1 MVTIEYKTRNKDKMT
16 NRKREVNKY
25 KFARYADDFVI
36 TSQTKENLE
45 DLIPMLESWLKQR
58 GLTLNKQKTQI
69 RDIRKEGFSFLGF
82 DIRQSKSTTLRI
94 GSNRYERKAHKMRI
108 NARPNA
114 KRTPS
119 PNARPKE
126 EESYSCFIK
135 PGKKETKE
143 FLAKIRGYLK
153 NEARVLS
160 FDTVLKRLNSKIR
173 GWLNYYR
180 FVCSKKT
187 FQKIRK
193 EVLDAIYRF
202 LRRKHPLKPWKW
214 IKRKYYTTVDK
225 DPHNPYAKTN
235 GKRKREEILI
245 NAAKDVP
252 IIRYEK
258 VKGTNSPFD
267 PTLTEYWH
275 KRQTKWGK
283 TKFAKGS
290 KYEQVYTRQKGKCPI
305 CGLPICMNEAFEVHH
320 ILPIRDGG
328 NNSAKNLTILHR
340 HCHKAKHKH
349 LHSRVD

>member
-1 MVTIEYKTRNKDKMT
+1 MVTTTYKTRTRGKIINK
-16 NRKREVNKY
+16 KREVKKY

-45 DLIPMLESWLKQR
+45 EIIPQLEEWLELR
-58 GLTLNKQKTQI
+58 GLSLNKQKTQI
-69 RDIRKEGFSFLGF
+69 RDIRKEGFTFLGF
-82 DIRQSKSTTLRI
+82 DIRQHKSTILRL
-94 GSNRYERKAHKMRI
+94 GSNRYKRKTHKMRM
-108 NARPNA
+108 NAKPNA
-114 KRTPS
+114 KRIPA
-119 PNARPKE
+119 PNAKLKE
-126 EESYSCFIK
+126 EVTYSCFIK
-135 PGKKETKE
+135 PGKKETQE
-143 FLAKIRGYLK
+143 FLNKIREYIK
-153 NEARVLS
+153 NEGRVLS
-160 FDTVLKRLNSKIR
+160 FDKVLRGLNSRIR

-193 EVLDAIYRF
+193 DVLDAIYRH
-202 LRRKHPLKPWKW
+202 LRRRHPKKPWKW
-214 IKRKYYTTVDK
+214 IKRRYYKTVDN
-225 DPHNPYAKTN
+225 DHHNPYSSTR
-235 GKRKREEILI
+235 GGRKKEEVLI
-245 NAAKDVP
+245 NAGKDVP

-267 PTLTEYWH
+267 PTLTEYWS

-290 KYEQVYTRQKGKCPI
+290 KYEQIYTRQKGKCPI

>member
-1 MVTIEYKTRNKDKMT
+1 M
-16 NRKREVNKY
+16 
-25 KFARYADDFVI
+25 ARYADDFVI

-45 DLIPMLESWLKQR
+45 KIIPKLEDWLKQR
-58 GLTLNKQKTQI
+58 GLTLNKQKTNI

-82 DIRQSKSTTLRI
+82 DIRQSKSTTLRL
-94 GSNRYERKAHKMRI
+94 GSNRYKRKAHKMRI
-108 NARPNA
+108 NAKPNA
-114 KRTPS
+114 KRIPS
-119 PNARPKE
+119 PNAKPKE
-126 EESYSCFIK
+126 EECYSCFIK

-143 FLAKIRGYLK
+143 FLTKIREYLK
-153 NEARVLS
+153 KEGRVLS
-160 FDTVLKRLNSKIR
+160 FDVVLKKLNSKIR

-193 EVLDAIYRF
+193 EVLDAIYRY
-202 LRRKHPLKPWKW
+202 LRRKHHRKPWKW
-214 IKRKYYTTVDK
+214 IKRKYYMTVDQ
-225 DPHNPYAKTN
+225 DSHNPYAEIK
-235 GKRKREEILI
+235 GKRKKKEILI

-267 PTLTEYWH
+267 PSLTKYWN

-283 TKFAKGS
+283 ARFAKGS
-290 KYEQVYTRQKGKCPI
+290 KYEQIYTRQKGICPI
-305 CGLPICMNEAFEVHH
+305 CGQPICMEEEFEVHH

-328 NNSAKNLTILHR
+328 NNSNKNLSILHQ